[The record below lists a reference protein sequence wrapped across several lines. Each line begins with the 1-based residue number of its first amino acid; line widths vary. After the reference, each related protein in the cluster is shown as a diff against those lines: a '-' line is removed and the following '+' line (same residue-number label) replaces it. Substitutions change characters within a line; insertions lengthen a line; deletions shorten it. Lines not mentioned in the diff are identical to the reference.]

1 MAESQEELQKKLKN
15 MSPEELAA
23 FQKQNCIFCQIIEGK
38 VPSAKVYEDDICI
51 GILDINPAVPGHV
64 LLIPKEHFMVM
75 PQMPEEVIQHMFMAA
90 KGVSHAL
97 LRALKAEGTTV
108 FVANGGAAGQRAQHF
123 MIHIIPRNQGDEVK
137 LEVPEKE
144 ISEKEMTALKEQLGK
159 LVAQVLGGKVEEK
172 TPEEAAQEELA
183 DAASIAEGIEG
194 EAEEKEE
201 EEKEEAEEEPEEEAA
216 EEKKEAAE
224 EDIDAL
230 LGGEGEEPEEKPE
243 KAEEPEEEPEKEKEE
258 EEGSSLDDIADFLT
272 KK

>member
-1 MAESQEELQKKLKN
+1 MAESQEELQEKLKN

-23 FQKQNCIFCQIIEGK
+23 FQKQNCIFCQIVEEK
-38 VPSAKVYEDDICI
+38 VPSAKVYEDDTCI
-51 GILDINPAVPGHV
+51 GVLDINPAVPGHV
-64 LLIPKEHFMVM
+64 LLLPKEHFMVM
-75 PQMPEEVIQHMFMAA
+75 PQMPEEVIQHMFMVA
-90 KGVSHAL
+90 KGISHAI

-123 MIHIIPRNQGDEVK
+123 MIHIIPRNPGDGVK

-144 ISEKEMTALKEQLGK
+144 ISEKEMAALKEQLGK

-172 TPEEAAQEELA
+172 TPEEAAQKELA
-183 DAASIAEGIEG
+183 DAASIAEGMT
-194 EAEEKEE
+194 EKEE
-201 EEKEEAEEEPEEEAA
+201 EKEEEAA

-230 LGGEGEEPEEKPE
+230 LGGEEPEEEPE

-258 EEGSSLDDIADFLT
+258 EEGSPLDDIADFLT